1 MDMQMPE
8 MDGLEATRA
17 IRAIAGRET
26 VPILA
31 MTANAFD
38 DDRRACQDAGMDD
51 FVSKPVDP
59 EVLYATLLKWL
70 PQRTEAATVG
80 AGGTAGGEPGERS
93 ADDVLASL
101 ARCPGM
107 DVRQGLRM
115 VRDNHEKY
123 VGLLRRMVATYRASV
138 NSICDAL
145 AAGNA
150 EGARRIVHSIKGIA
164 ATLGATG
171 IADTALALE
180 TPLRSLPDTERALA
194 VAELQDLAGS
204 LDCQLR
210 HLAAL
215 LDDDGTSASQ

>member
-1 MDMQMPE
+1 
-8 MDGLEATRA
+8 
-17 IRAIAGRET
+17 
-26 VPILA
+26 
-31 MTANAFD
+31 
-38 DDRRACQDAGMDD
+38 
-51 FVSKPVDP
+51 
-59 EVLYATLLKWL
+59 LLKWL
-70 PQRTEAATVG
+70 PQRV
-80 AGGTAGGEPGERS
+80 GTAGGEPGERS

-115 VRDNHEKY
+115 LRDNHEKY

-138 NSICDAL
+138 SSIGDAL

-180 TPLRSLPDTERALA
+180 TPLRSLPDAERAHA

-215 LDDDGTSASQ
+215 LDDDDGTSASQ